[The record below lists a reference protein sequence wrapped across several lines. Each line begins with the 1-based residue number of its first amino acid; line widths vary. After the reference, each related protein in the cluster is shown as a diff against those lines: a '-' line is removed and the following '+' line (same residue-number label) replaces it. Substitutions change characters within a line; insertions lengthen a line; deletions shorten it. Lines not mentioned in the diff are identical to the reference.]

1 MNKVFAIL
9 FSVATFLVACT
20 DTEIIP
26 IEVETPTSTD
36 MVDGIHFDTV
46 FSKHITLEDARK
58 ELYSK
63 SIKMGRDGYYQY
75 YIKAVTGIRK

>member
-1 MNKVFAIL
+1 MYKVFAIL

-26 IEVETPTSTD
+26 IEDETPTNTD
-36 MVDGIHFDTV
+36 LVEGVHFDTV

-58 ELYSK
+58 ELEVFLGSNATSISK
-63 SIKMGRDGYYQY
+63 SGTTVCVM
-75 YIKAVTGIRK
+75 